1 MPGACFR
8 LHFPGKKG
16 IILCIGGEW
25 ASPQK
30 KEHTQMKKLMIVAGL
45 AALASGCVC
54 VGPSNAKSLLTLDVQ
69 SPDMSFVDNSVK
81 PVKKGVAT
89 ATGTLVFVEGD
100 ASLKAAM
107 ENGGITK
114 VHHVDYKVKN
124 ILGII
129 GSTTT
134 IVWGE

>member
-1 MPGACFR
+1 
-8 LHFPGKKG
+8 
-16 IILCIGGEW
+16 
-25 ASPQK
+25 
-30 KEHTQMKKLMIVAGL
+30 MKKRLFVAAL
-45 AALASGCVC
+45 AAVASGCVV
-54 VGPSNAKSLLTLDVQ
+54 VGPSNANSLLTLDVQ
-69 SPDMSFVDNSVK
+69 SPDMSFVDNDVK
-81 PVKKGVAT
+81 PAKMGVAT
-89 ATGTLVFVEGD
+89 AEGIVCFTQGD

-107 ENGGITK
+107 NNGGITK

>member
-1 MPGACFR
+1 
-8 LHFPGKKG
+8 
-16 IILCIGGEW
+16 
-25 ASPQK
+25 
-30 KEHTQMKKLMIVAGL
+30 MKKLMAL
-45 AALASGCVC
+45 AAIAVAASGCVMTR
-54 VGPSNAKSLLTLDVQ
+54 PTNAWAPITLDVQ
-69 SPDMSFVDNSVK
+69 TPDTSFVDNSVQ
-81 PVKKGVAT
+81 PAKKGIAT
-89 ATGTLVFVEGD
+89 ASGIILFVDGD

-124 ILGII
+124 ILGIV

>member
-1 MPGACFR
+1 
-8 LHFPGKKG
+8 
-16 IILCIGGEW
+16 
-25 ASPQK
+25 
-30 KEHTQMKKLMIVAGL
+30 MKKLL
-45 AALASGCVC
+45 FCAALAAAASGCIM
-54 VGPSNAKSLLTLDVQ
+54 VGKTNACAPLELDVI
-69 SPDMSFVDNSVK
+69 SPDTAFIDNSVK
-81 PVKKGVAT
+81 PEKKGVAT
-89 ATGTLVFVEGD
+89 ASGIILFVDGD

-124 ILGII
+124 IFGIV